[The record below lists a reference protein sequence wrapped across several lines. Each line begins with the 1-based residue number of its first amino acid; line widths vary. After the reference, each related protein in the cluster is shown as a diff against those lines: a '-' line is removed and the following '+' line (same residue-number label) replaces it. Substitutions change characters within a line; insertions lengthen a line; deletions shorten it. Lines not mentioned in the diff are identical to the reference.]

1 MAIKY
6 FDRSNDRRSFLK
18 TSGAIALVAAGGGT
32 LAACGGG
39 GGGGGTGAAPTPATP
54 ATPSP
59 PPPIVATT
67 NGTATLAPARNG
79 AQAVASETWKNQ
91 LKIQITPVGATR
103 PTLFELNNQGQRMDD
118 LVRPGG
124 VANSAYYRV
133 DLGFA
138 IPGLWLAL
146 HYSPVTPTDSTPH
159 ASYVF
164 EHQPANRFRNE
175 ADGDRLS
182 YTAQVIDAALGV
194 NVTTA
199 IGSAAATDDL
209 KKLKHGQDQRW
220 VLQSRP
226 WPAAAL
232 TTTVPAQVAAGA
244 IFDSQAFTSGGKGTT
259 VIDAAPGPA
268 YVPLGSGAWS
278 RFFGMTGGRVEIG
291 PNGPAWVMKAIRT
304 KVDSDRTAAFDAI
317 KPQFSVP
324 LHMRE
329 KDGTMAFWKEGVGID
344 GLANSDKQ
352 LYNYYGT
359 NATYNA
365 TPYRD
370 IDNGGWEIDGAHR
383 GNGMFA
389 MGAIQGGLRFAD
401 PLVIEEAAFY
411 GCAALNTGSK
421 FDRTMWGVSPG
432 SVLSMGQGRELAWA
446 FRDITGARTLIPTE
460 NVPNWLPTRADLDV
474 TLDATLNVLEANST
488 GFRLTFGQPTFPESF
503 GTLPGNQTGS
513 SPTYEYLI
521 YATAYAFRATG
532 NVRFKNLLQTFVVNR
547 LADRTLASP
556 KFAFGQ
562 ALGITKM
569 AGSGWV
575 PATNWSDLFVS
586 LGKTSTAADSW
597 ASFPSPDNE
606 VNLGDYN
613 TAMFEG
619 ALIAKNLVGISNPR
633 LDALLTLYADKWLN
647 NGQSTNP
654 QFYELTAQW
663 AVKTTA

>member
-6 FDRSNDRRSFLK
+6 FDRSKDRRSFLK

-103 PTLFELNNQGQRMDD
+103 PTLFELSNQGQRMDD

-199 IGSAAATDDL
+199 IGDAAATADL

-220 VLQSRP
+220 VVQSRP
-226 WPAAAL
+226 WPAPASA
-232 TTTVPAQVAAGA
+232 TTVPAQVTAGT
-244 IFDSQAFTSGGKGTT
+244 IFDSQAFSSGGKSTT
-259 VIDAAPGPA
+259 VVDATVVP
-268 YVPLGSGAWS
+268 YVPLGSGSWS
-278 RFFGMTGGRVEIG
+278 RFFGMTGGRAEIG

-304 KVDSDRTAAFDAI
+304 KVDADRTEAFEAI

-324 LHMRE
+324 LHVRE
-329 KDGTMAFWKEGVGID
+329 KDGSMALWKEGVGVD
-344 GLANSDKQ
+344 GLPNVDKQ

-359 NATYNA
+359 NATHNA
-365 TPYRD
+365 TPFRD
-370 IDNGGWEIDGAHR
+370 TDNGGWEIDGAHR
-383 GNGMFA
+383 SNGMFG
-389 MGAIQGGLRFAD
+389 MGALQGGLQTAD
-401 PLVIEEAAFY
+401 PLVIEEASFF
-411 GCAALNTGSK
+411 GCAGLNTSSR
-421 FDRTMWGVSPG
+421 FDRTRWGISPG
-432 SVLSMGQGRELAWA
+432 SVISFAQGRELAWGI
-446 FRDITGARTLIPTE
+446 RDMVGARMLIPAD
-460 NVPNWLPTRADLDV
+460 NPPNWLPTRADLDV
-474 TLDATLNVLEANST
+474 VLDATLTVLEANST
-488 GFRLTFGQPTFPESF
+488 GFRLTFGLPSFPENV
-503 GTLPGNQTGS
+503 GTMAPPNTAPG
-513 SPTYEYLI
+513 PTHEYLTFA
-521 YATAYAFRATG
+521 YALAFRATG
-532 NVRFKNLLQTFVVNR
+532 NVRFKNALQTAVVNR
-547 LADRTLASP
+547 LANRTLASP
-556 KFAFGQ
+556 KFAFGTDY
-562 ALGITKM
+562 GVTK
-569 AGSGWV
+569 ASGGGFV
-575 PATNWSDLFVS
+575 PATSWADVFASV
-586 LGKTSTAADSW
+586 GKTSTAADTWS
-597 ASFPSPDNE
+597 SFRSPDNGPA
-606 VNLGDYN
+606 LGDYN
-613 TAMFEG
+613 IAMFET
-619 ALIAKNLVGISNPR
+619 ALIAKNLVGISNPA
-633 LDALLTLYADKWLN
+633 LDSLIALYADKWLN
-647 NGQSTNP
+647 NGEAGNA
-654 QFYELTAQW
+654 QFYELNAQW
-663 AVKTTA
+663 AIKTTA